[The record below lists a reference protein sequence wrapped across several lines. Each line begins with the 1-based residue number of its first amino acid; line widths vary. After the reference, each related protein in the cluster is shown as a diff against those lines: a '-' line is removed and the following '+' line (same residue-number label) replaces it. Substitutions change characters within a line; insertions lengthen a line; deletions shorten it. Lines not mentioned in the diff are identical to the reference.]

1 MRLPD
6 GKLKASGQTVTDK
19 KDEHGNPV
27 LIDKINFA
35 VPHSDESDGKPRCFW
50 IGYSYDDK
58 RSFDGMMGEI
68 RVWNKVLTAEEINA
82 KDHFYKI
89 DPASEGLVSYWK
101 FNDNNTKD
109 RSSRTIRATAST
121 WKRRTMPTG
130 RTYRFPRRIRQSRQH
145 KYYSLTF

>member
-1 MRLPD
+1 
-6 GKLKASGQTVTDK
+6 
-19 KDEHGNPV
+19 V

-109 RSSRTIRATAST
+109 
-121 WKRRTMPTG
+121 KVV
-130 RTYRFPRRIRQSRQH
+130 
-145 KYYSLTF
+145 KDYSGNGFHLETKNNANWQNVSVPAED